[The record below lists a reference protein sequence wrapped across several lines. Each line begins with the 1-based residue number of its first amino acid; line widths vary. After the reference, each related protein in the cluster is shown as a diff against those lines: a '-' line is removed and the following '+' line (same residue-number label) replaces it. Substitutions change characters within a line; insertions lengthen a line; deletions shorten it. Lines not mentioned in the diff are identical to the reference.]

1 MEGRNFH
8 TALIGGF
15 RKKDVVR
22 YLAEEKRLQ
31 EEQVEELR
39 RSQAELEQ
47 QLDEAR
53 TSVGADRLLNE
64 ELQGEVEVLR
74 QQLELTRMDLNT
86 AKEAQLLAES
96 RLTQAEARLTMAE
109 EDRLTLEGRLT
120 AAAQENQDLSAEN
133 DQLRQTVTELLSR
146 PDTAAEAAELRAELE
161 KQKTFNRQLEEKL
174 TQARL
179 NETYGLKMPVDNREG
194 ESLRADLAADRQRVA
209 QLESQLRQMA
219 QRKEESGSADQLWA
233 LCGKMERTIR
243 QMEQMLDG
251 PYHMTCYP
259 SEPLRDEGTPIFA
272 EPEEGFTEQAERP
285 AKAKPSVSSLLQRVR
300 GK

>member
-39 RSQAELEQ
+39 RNQAELEQ

-64 ELQGEVEVLR
+64 ELQGEVEALR

-96 RLTQAEARLTMAE
+96 RLTQAEAHLTMAE

-133 DQLRQTVTELLSR
+133 DQLRQAVTELLSR

-194 ESLRADLAADRQRVA
+194 ESLRADLAAERQRVA

-272 EPEEGFTEQAERP
+272 EP
-285 AKAKPSVSSLLQRVR
+285 
-300 GK
+300 

>member
-64 ELQGEVEVLR
+64 ELQGEVEALR

-96 RLTQAEARLTMAE
+96 RLTQAE

-120 AAAQENQDLSAEN
+120 AAAQENQGLSAEN

-194 ESLRADLAADRQRVA
+194 ESLRADLAAERQRVA

-272 EPEEGFTEQAERP
+272 EPEEVFTEQAERP